1 MRPTIRTAAV
11 DPDGRLWIAFTVPYT
26 YVFDRDG
33 DKIRTVQL
41 RAAGTVVPSS
51 FFFAKNNK
59 ILVTPGLFEFSA
71 R

>member
-1 MRPTIRTAAV
+1 
-11 DPDGRLWIAFTVPYT
+11 
-26 YVFDRDG
+26 
-33 DKIRTVQL
+33 
-41 RAAGTVVPSS
+41 VPSS

>member
-1 MRPTIRTAAV
+1 
-11 DPDGRLWIAFTVPYT
+11 
-26 YVFDRDG
+26 
-33 DKIRTVQL
+33 VQL